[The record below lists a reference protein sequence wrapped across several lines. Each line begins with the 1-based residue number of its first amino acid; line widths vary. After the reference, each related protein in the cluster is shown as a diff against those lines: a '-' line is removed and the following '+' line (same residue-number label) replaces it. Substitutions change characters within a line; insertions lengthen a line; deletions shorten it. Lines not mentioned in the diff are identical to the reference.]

1 MKVIKDNQLAVL
13 TVIKQVDS
21 ETATYIV
28 LGIDGDPRYIHINKK
43 NEYSSIILPYN
54 DNAFIFNLL

>member
-28 LGIDGDPRYIHINKK
+28 LGIDGDPIYIHIMTSYVCKLN
-43 NEYSSIILPYN
+43 
-54 DNAFIFNLL
+54 